1 MPSLRVAYVDTETTG
16 LSAHRDRI
24 IELAVVLVEV
34 DWDTGRI
41 LQVLDQYE
49 ALQDPGRLIPFG
61 AIAIHGITNAMV
73 KGCRIDPHRAG
84 QLLSAAEI
92 CLAHNSGFDR
102 GFVAQVLP
110 ESVVRLW
117 GCTCRDIPWKSL
129 YPAVGSTS
137 LQRLAHYFSCQ
148 GRTAHRALGDVETTM
163 RLVDLPGLQGGLAFQ
178 HCILHRK
185 VRREGLEPQAVLL
198 PDPGFHAGLV

>member
-1 MPSLRVAYVDTETTG
+1 
-16 LSAHRDRI
+16 
-24 IELAVVLVEV
+24 
-34 DWDTGRI
+34 GRI
-41 LQVLDQYE
+41 LQVLDRYE
-49 ALQDPGRLIPFG
+49 ALQDPGRPIPFG
-61 AIAIHGITNAMV
+61 AIAIHGITDAMV
-73 KGCRIDPHRAG
+73 KGRRIDARRAG
-84 QLLSAAEI
+84 LLLSAAEI

-110 ESVVRLW
+110 ESTVRLW

-129 YPAVGSTS
+129 CPAVGSTS
-137 LQRLAHYFSCQ
+137 LQRLARYFGCQ

-185 VRREGLEPQAVLL
+185 VRREGLAPQAVLL
-198 PDPGFHAGLV
+198 ADPGFLAGLEPAF